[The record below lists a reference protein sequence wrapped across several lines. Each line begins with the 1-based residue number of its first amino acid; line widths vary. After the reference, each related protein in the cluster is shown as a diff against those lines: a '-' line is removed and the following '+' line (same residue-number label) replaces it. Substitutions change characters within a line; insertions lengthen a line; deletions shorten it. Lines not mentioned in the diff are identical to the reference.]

1 MASIRKGNQS
11 ILLVIDSQVGVL
23 SYAHNKELIIMN
35 IKKVIDKARSDNIPV
50 IWVQH
55 SDERLI
61 ANSENWKIV
70 PELQVRDNE
79 FKIEKH
85 FNSCFEETEL
95 ENILGNLNAT
105 NLVLV
110 GAATNWC
117 VRATAY
123 AALERGYD
131 VTLVEDA
138 HSTNTMRIS
147 EDKKIEAIDIITELN
162 IAINWTSYP
171 GRRGKTQK
179 TDEIDFLRERNC
191 HE

>member
-1 MASIRKGNQS
+1 MASVRKGNQS
-11 ILLVIDSQVGVL
+11 VLLVIDSQVGVL
-23 SYAHNKELIIMN
+23 SFAYNKERIITN
-35 IKKVIDKARSDNIPV
+35 IGKVIDKARSGNIPV

-61 ANSENWKIV
+61 LNSENWKIV

-79 FKIEKH
+79 YRIEKH
-85 FNSCFEETEL
+85 FNSCFEETAL
-95 ENILGNLNAT
+95 ESILDNFNASK
-105 NLVLV
+105 LVLV

-147 EDKKIEAIDIITELN
+147 EEKKIEAIDIITELN
-162 IAINWTSYP
+162 IAINWISYP
-171 GRRGKTQK
+171 GRKGKTQK
-179 TDEIDFLRERNC
+179 TEEIDFS
-191 HE
+191 